1 MPWLRAKLRDQLV
14 FARATAAG
22 EFDVTGGS
30 VEVRYKANDGRLYRA
45 RAANLVVA
53 DPTLLPDSTCG
64 DAQAVENAAKA
75 ADQASAARKK
85 VAAAAVGAQVLPAGA
100 LVAYTDGACS
110 GNPGPAGVGVVLLD
124 SAGKVS
130 VELSEYLGQAT
141 NNVAEL
147 TAIQRAIEGAPAPET
162 PLLIHTDS
170 QYAIGVLTKGW
181 KAKANT
187 ALVAEIRSLLATRP
201 RAKLIYVPGHSGVPL
216 NERADQLAREAVER
230 RQTRQ
235 TRQTSAPG

>member
-22 EFDVTGGS
+22 ELEVTDGS

-45 RAANLVVA
+45 RAANLTIA
-53 DPTLLPDSTCG
+53 DRTLLPDSTCG
-64 DAQAVENAAKA
+64 AAQVVENSAKTA
-75 ADQASAARKK
+75 EQASLARKK
-85 VAAAAVGAQVLPAGA
+85 VAAAQVGAQVLPAGA

-124 SAGKVS
+124 SAGKIA

-147 TAIQRAIEGAPAPET
+147 TAIQRAIEGAPAPENH
-162 PLLIHTDS
+162 LLIHTDS

-187 ALVAEIRSLLATRP
+187 TLVAQIRSLLATRP

-235 TRQTSAPG
+235 TAATG

>member
-14 FARATAAG
+14 FARATAGG
-22 EFDVTGGS
+22 ELDVSGGS

-45 RAANLVVA
+45 KPANLTLTDRV
-53 DPTLLPDSTCG
+53 LLPDSTCG
-64 DAQAVENAAKA
+64 EAQAVENAAKTA
-75 ADQASAARKK
+75 EQASAARKK
-85 VAAAAVGAQVLPAGA
+85 VAAAAVHSQVLPAGA

-124 SAGKVS
+124 SAGKIS

-147 TAIQRAIEGAPAPET
+147 TAIQRAIEGAPAPENH
-162 PLLIHTDS
+162 LLIHTDS

-187 ALVAEIRSLLATRP
+187 SLVAAIRSLLATRP
-201 RAKLIYVPGHSGVPL
+201 RAKLVYVPGHSGVPL

-235 TRQTSAPG
+235 IAAPG

>member
-1 MPWLRAKLRDQLV
+1 MPWLRAKLRDQVV
-14 FARATAAG
+14 FARATAGG
-22 EFDVTGGS
+22 EFAVTDGS
-30 VEVRYKANDGRLYRA
+30 VEVRYKPNDGRLYRA
-45 RAANLVVA
+45 KAANLTPVDRV
-53 DPTLLPDSTCG
+53 LLPDSTCG
-64 DAQAVENAAKA
+64 EAQVVENAAKTA
-75 ADQASAARKK
+75 EQASLARKK

-124 SAGKVS
+124 GNGKVS

-147 TAIQRAIEGAPAPET
+147 TAIQRAIEGAPAAET
-162 PLLIHTDS
+162 PLIIHTDS

-187 ALVAEIRSLLATRP
+187 TLVAQIRSLLATRP
-201 RAKLIYVPGHSGVPL
+201 RARLVYVPGHSGVPL

-235 TRQTSAPG
+235 IAAQG